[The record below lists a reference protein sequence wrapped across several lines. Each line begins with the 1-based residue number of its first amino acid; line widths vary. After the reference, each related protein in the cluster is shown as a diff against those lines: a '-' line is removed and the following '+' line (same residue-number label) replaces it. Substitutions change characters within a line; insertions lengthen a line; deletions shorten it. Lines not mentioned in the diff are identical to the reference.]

1 MIINGTEKD
10 FPEGITVAKLL
21 EELSLDP
28 NKVVVE
34 VDQQIV
40 PKDEYRQK
48 KLSST
53 AAVELISFVGGG

>member
-10 FPEGITVAKLL
+10 FPEGITVSTLL

-40 PKDEYRQK
+40 PKDEYQQK

-53 AAVELISFVGGG
+53 ATVELISFVGGG